1 MKVFISVSHHTC
13 LLEKQIE
20 LIKKNI
26 SEDIEVF
33 LIVGPYGGNNMTSSG
48 NRVIST
54 EVADSLG
61 AELIHA
67 PGVLSGIK
75 PGKRYQAFL
84 TWFLEE
90 VLMPEEGLCL
100 YLHSDCL
107 PVRPMNINDLMDGND
122 MASRV
127 INIPNREGLDYVYPT
142 WMLIDMSKNP
152 NFHDVDFSKITNM
165 LVDEGKWKNVT
176 HKGWGVTRMKIADM
190 EEQMGDSFGYTDNL
204 GFEWCTPG
212 WLHVDKT
219 TSTNEKTWNKKID
232 VLNKVFNT
240 KFVELVEETLDLPN
254 PGIKSLGP
262 IKPPRIPGKMGAI
275 QVKDP
280 GNGPS
285 LFRRLGNLSKA
296 VVKHVSSGMKQ
307 VTPEQYKERLTVCS
321 NCTFH
326 NNAICAH
333 ANCGC
338 FLSKKAWWES
348 EKCPLETEEFPE
360 GKWPKLDI
368 VSKPDEEKLFD

>member
-307 VTPEQYKERLTVCS
+307 VTPEQYKERLTVCVW
-321 NCTFH
+321 C
-326 NNAICAH
+326 
-333 ANCGC
+333 
-338 FLSKKAWWES
+338 
-348 EKCPLETEEFPE
+348 
-360 GKWPKLDI
+360 
-368 VSKPDEEKLFD
+368 